1 MCESL
6 SECLQNLGE
15 RIQWNERRNLYA
27 SVVSGSLFAIGWWM
41 IFDVAARYP
50 SMEQFHHAYHV
61 IGVIGTI
68 SMIMINMVSNSAI
81 RGDGYSE
88 DGCLGSRGARG
99 WFFLGLVL
107 GFTAL
112 IASCWILFQGYVIP
126 AKPDVAQ
133 WPGVGLFL
141 QNLFI
146 FLSSLMFRFGR
157 SEELWS

>member
-1 MCESL
+1 MPFLENL
-6 SECLQNLGE
+6 MERVNLQE
-15 RIQWNERRNLYA
+15 KRNTYA
-27 SVVSGSLFAIGWWM
+27 SVSAGILFASGWWM

-50 SMEQFHHAYHV
+50 AMEVFHHAYHV
-61 IGVIGTI
+61 CGVVGTI
-68 SMIMINMVSNSAI
+68 SMIMINMVSNGAI
-81 RGDGYSE
+81 RGDSYSE

-112 IASCWILFQGYVIP
+112 IASCWILFQAYVIP
-126 AKPDVAQ
+126 ANVPQ
-133 WPGVGLFL
+133 WPGVGLFM

-157 SEELWS
+157 SEELWSS

>member
-1 MCESL
+1 MPSV
-6 SECLQNLGE
+6 QDIIE
-15 RIQWNERRNLYA
+15 RINFPEKRNCYA
-27 SVVSGSLFAIGWWM
+27 SMAAGTLFAAGWWM

-50 SMEQFHHAYHV
+50 LMEEFHHAYHV
-61 IGVIGTI
+61 CGVIGTI
-68 SMIMINMVSNSAI
+68 SMIMINMVSNGAI
-81 RGDGYSE
+81 RGDSYSD
-88 DGCLGSRGARG
+88 DGCLGARGARG

-112 IASCWILFQGYVIP
+112 IASCWILFQAYVIP
-126 AKPDVAQ
+126 AADHK

-146 FLSSLMFRFGR
+146 FLSSLTFRFGR

>member
-1 MCESL
+1 MSL
-6 SECLQNLGE
+6 IENVMERLNLQE
-15 RIQWNERRNLYA
+15 KRNTYA
-27 SVVSGSLFAIGWWM
+27 AVSAGILFASGWWM

-50 SMEQFHHAYHV
+50 EMEVFHHAYHV
-61 IGVIGTI
+61 CGVVGTL
-68 SMIMINMVSNSAI
+68 SMIMINMVSNGAI
-81 RGDGYSE
+81 RGDNYSE

-112 IASCWILFQGYVIP
+112 IASCWILFQAYVIP
-126 AKPDVAQ
+126 ANGPQ
-133 WPGVGLFL
+133 WPGVGLFM

-157 SEELWS
+157 SEELWSS